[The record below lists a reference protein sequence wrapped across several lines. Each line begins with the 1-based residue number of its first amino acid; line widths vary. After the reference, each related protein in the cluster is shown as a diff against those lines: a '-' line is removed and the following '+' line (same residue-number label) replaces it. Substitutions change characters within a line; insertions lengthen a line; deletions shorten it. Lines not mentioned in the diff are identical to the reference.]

1 MNHYKNWKLTK
12 NTKHIYWLGA
22 DYETSGTN
30 ILNTAVLN
38 ELSDILQ
45 IIALDNNA
53 EGLIIYSCKKTGFIA
68 GADITEFSNFKEAK
82 QILDFLLKGQD
93 IFNKLES
100 LKIPTVACIHGFC
113 MGGGLELALACDYRV
128 ATQDKSTLLGLP
140 EVLLGIHPGWGG
152 TVRLPKLIGGF
163 NALSQVILTGKP
175 VNAKRAKQLGIVDDA
190 VPYRQL
196 ERAALYYIE
205 HTPAKHTPSILQK
218 AENFR
223 FVKPILAH
231 LIRQKVS
238 AKINQ
243 DNYPAPFFVID
254 LWEKDCSNIT
264 EAYINEAESVK
275 KLINYN
281 ETARNLTRV
290 FMLRERIKTF
300 GKQNNFHLAHV
311 HVIGAG
317 VMGGDIAAWCALKG
331 LKVTLQDQSYDKI
344 APAIGRAHVLYKR
357 KLRENRLIQA
367 AMDNIIPDPNG
378 EGVKTADVIIEA
390 VFENVE
396 VKQQIMQH
404 VEKHAKDSAIIAT
417 NTSSIPLDEINR
429 VMRNPSRL
437 VGIHFFNPVPEMELV
452 EIVSSTVT
460 STEVQQ
466 KACAFVGKIS
476 KMPLPVKSSPGFL
489 INRVLTPYLVTA
501 MQLIS
506 EGYKPEVIDDAAVN
520 FGMVMGPVELADTV
534 GIDICLAVA
543 DNLASQINY
552 EVPEKL
558 RQMVKDGNLG
568 KKTGKGF
575 YQYKKGKIQ
584 KKKLISNE
592 QQLDI
597 AARLIQPMIDESKR
611 CLEEKVVADGDL
623 LDGGMIF
630 ATGFAPFRGGP
641 IHYANT
647 LLPVKS

>member
-1 MNHYKNWKLTK
+1 MNHYKNWKITK

-30 ILNTAVLN
+30 ILNSAVLN
-38 ELSDILQ
+38 ELNDILQ
-45 IIALDNNA
+45 IIELDTNA

-68 GADITEFSNFKEAK
+68 GADVTEFSNFKEAK

-93 IFNKLES
+93 IFNKLAS
-100 LKIPTVACIHGFC
+100 LKIPTVACINGFC
-113 MGGGLELALACDYRV
+113 MGGGLELALACDYRI
-128 ATQDKSTLLGLP
+128 ATQDKSTILGLP

-152 TVRLPKLIGGF
+152 TVRLPRLIGGF
-163 NALSQVILTGKP
+163 NALSQIILTGKP
-175 VNAKRAKQLGIVDDA
+175 INAKRAKELGIVDDA

-196 ERAALYYIE
+196 ERAALYYID
-205 HTPAKHTPSILQK
+205 HKPQKHTASILQK
-218 AENFR
+218 ATNLR
-223 FVKPILAH
+223 FVKTILAH
-231 LIRQKVS
+231 FMRKKVS
-238 AKINQ
+238 IKINQ
-243 DNYPAPFFVID
+243 QNYPAPFFVID
-254 LWEKDCSNIT
+254 LWEKDLNGAT

-281 ETARNLTRV
+281 ETAKNLTRV
-290 FMLRERIKTF
+290 FTLRERIKAF
-300 GKQNNFHLAHV
+300 GKQNNFHLSHV

-331 LKVTLQDQSYDKI
+331 LKVTLQDKNYDKI
-344 APAIGRAHVLYKR
+344 APAIGRAHALYKR
-357 KLRENRLIQA
+357 KLREKRLIQA
-367 AMDNIIPDPNG
+367 AMDNIIADPNG
-378 EGVKTADVIIEA
+378 YGIKNADVIIEA
-390 VFENVE
+390 VFENIE
-396 VKQQIMQH
+396 AKQQIIQH
-404 VEKHAKDSAIIAT
+404 IEKNAKDSAILAT
-417 NTSSIPLDEINR
+417 NTSSIPLDEINM
-429 VMRNPSRL
+429 VMSNPGRL

-452 EIVSSTVT
+452 EIVSSPVT
-460 STEVQQ
+460 NTEVQQ
-466 KACAFVGKIS
+466 KACAFVGKIG

-506 EGYKPEVIDDAAVN
+506 EGYKPEVIDDAAIN

-543 DNLASQINY
+543 DNLANQINY

-558 RQMVKDGNLG
+558 RKMVKDGNLG
-568 KKTGKGF
+568 KKSGKGF

-584 KKKLISNE
+584 KKKLASN
-592 QQLDI
+592 QHQHDL
-597 AARLIQPMIDESKR
+597 AARLFQPIIDESRR
-611 CLEEKVVADGDL
+611 CLEEKVVADADL

-641 IHYANT
+641 IHYANN
-647 LLPVKS
+647 KNIS